1 MANEVAINEYHKG
14 EYIRILFYPKNNLG
28 QPLPAESSVAMTIS
42 ETASGAP
49 IKTFTEETGNVSYN
63 NPTTGEYLIEIFKVD
78 VADLV
83 EGRAYYYNLWS
94 WLDAAPTVKS
104 LQAMGEFTLKSSIE
118 IV

>member
-14 EYIRILFYPKNNLG
+14 EYIRILFYPKNRLG
-28 QPLPAESSVAMTIS
+28 EALPAESSVVMTIS
-42 ETASGAP
+42 ETANGLP
-49 IKTFTEETGNVSYN
+49 LKTLTEETGNITYN
-63 NPTTGEYLIEIFKVD
+63 NPTTGEYLIEIFKED

-83 EGRAYYYNLWS
+83 EGRAYYYNLWA
-94 WLDAAPTVKS
+94 WLDATPTVKS